1 LDTLFKNLILLSIVT
16 LLVSGAGCLT
26 QVPAQSS
33 GYDDRDTPGAVFT
46 LDSTRHSLE
55 NALAL
60 PSSAFRPTVALAPVV
75 AKPDVVVRPI
85 LVDLREHAIEGP
97 ATGITGEV
105 FAQPSPP
112 VQPGFTDDPL
122 QFMTSLDSPFEP
134 RLVFLTWA
142 ELLALA
148 FLATRLMR
156 RPLADVTRTAC
167 EYRNGRQ
174 LTILPE
180 EGLGELRQLVRT
192 FNEMLRRRHQAAEDQ
207 SVAIVGLTRY
217 MKFRTARLRTRAL
230 GISEWHKRVAFVED
244 IDSFSTIAQQ
254 FLDVVGQSSAD
265 QQTAPVD
272 AFLRDR
278 FSFTSVMDKAWFA
291 LDLRAGPQ
299 FAMPRTLLERLM
311 ANLVDNALAHGAPP
325 IEIST
330 SRDPDGWLLSVRD
343 HGAGIKA
350 DELSSATRPFVCLHG
365 KEGSDRHWGLGL
377 AIVAKLSRSCG
388 ARLSVDN
395 HPDGGLRVQLMLP
408 ES

>member
-1 LDTLFKNLILLSIVT
+1 LDTLFKNLLLLSIVT

-26 QVPAQSS
+26 RVPAQPS
-33 GYDDRDTPGAVFT
+33 GYDDRDAPGAVFT
-46 LDSTRHSLE
+46 LDSAPHSLE
-55 NALAL
+55 TSLAL
-60 PSSAFRPTVALAPVV
+60 PSPVFLPPVAVAPVV
-75 AKPDVVVRPI
+75 TKPDVVVRPK

-97 ATGITGEV
+97 VSGISGEV
-105 FAQPSPP
+105 STQPSRPAQP
-112 VQPGFTDDPL
+112 GLRDELL
-122 QFMTSLDSPFEP
+122 QFTTSFDSPFEP
-134 RLVFLTWA
+134 RLVFLMWA
-142 ELLALA
+142 ELLVLA
-148 FLATRLMR
+148 FLGTRVMR
-156 RPLADVTRTAC
+156 RPLADVTRSAC

-174 LTILPE
+174 LTVLRE
-180 EGLGELRQLVRT
+180 QGLGELRQLVRT
-192 FNEMLRRRHQAAEDQ
+192 FNEMLRRRHEAVEDQ
-207 SVAIVGLTRY
+207 SAAIVGLTRY

-254 FLDVVGQSSAD
+254 FLDVVGQPGAD
-265 QQTAPVD
+265 LKTVPVD

-278 FSFTSVMDKAWFA
+278 FSFTSVMDKAWFI

-330 SRDPDGWLLSVRD
+330 SRNPEGWLLSVRD

-350 DELSSATRPFVCLHG
+350 DELSNATRPFVRLHG
-365 KEGSDRHWGLGL
+365 KQGSDRHWGLGL

-388 ARLSVDN
+388 ARLCVDN
-395 HPDGGLRVQLMLP
+395 HPDGGLRVQLVVP
-408 ES
+408 GS